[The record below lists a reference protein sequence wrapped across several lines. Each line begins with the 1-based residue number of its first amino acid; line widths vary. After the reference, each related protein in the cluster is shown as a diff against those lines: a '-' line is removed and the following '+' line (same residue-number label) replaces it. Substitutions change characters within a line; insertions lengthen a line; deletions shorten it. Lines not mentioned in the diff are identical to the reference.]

1 MANSLARRHVRG
13 ASSSFVAVPHAR
25 YCPYRE
31 VAADQCKIAYGAVA
45 VQSARVVTMACQVPE
60 TDEQGSE
67 IITWTERTRPLFLSW
82 EMTGDDN
89 DTRGFIDR
97 ETARLCRQ
105 ERGDRTR
112 VHLNLKNCVGAT
124 EALRN

>member
-13 ASSSFVAVPHAR
+13 ASSSFVAVPHSR

-31 VAADQCKIAYGAVA
+31 VAAEQCKIGYGAVA
-45 VQSARVVTMACQVPE
+45 VQSARVVTMAYQMRD
-60 TDEQGSE
+60 TDEPDSE
-67 IITWTERTRPLFLSW
+67 TIIRTERTRPLFLSW